1 MMHRKNLALE
11 VALVICALIAAFI
24 VQGIIAQTKPP
35 KMPEFGESAKAVESI
50 DDVGFTVVTDEE
62 LEQPLLRIP
71 ASYDPHQSLLG
82 EAPDWS
88 KLDVYQHSVSREN
101 FLKLL
106 EDVYT
111 IGDDWQQ
118 WFDVGEDHVSI
129 RMSGEDAEKI
139 YKLAFQKEPGEERV
153 TRFWRNKS
161 ELQERTFDR
170 PLAGIRIAIDPG
182 HIGGSFAHVEERRFV
197 LTDGSPPIQEG
208 NMTLTVASILV
219 EQLEVLGASV
229 SLLRDTNE
237 PVNPFRV
244 EDYFEYA
251 KAKLKSQNGSIT
263 KEAIRREAAK
273 LFYRNGEIR
282 ARSILVN
289 HEIKPDLVLC
299 LHFNASAQINPQNPT
314 LDEHEHF
321 HMILN
326 GGYTTSEIAHD
337 DERFQMVLK
346 LLQGVHAE
354 EAELSKFAAASFV
367 DETELEPYHYSPNS
381 SRAVN
386 VDGNPYLWA
395 RNLLANRLYSCPV
408 VYFEPYLQNGKDSYT
423 RMQIGEYQ
431 GLRYVNGK
439 VRESIYRE
447 YVNAV
452 TKGLVAYYTHV
463 DPEPVLE
470 PETVPSLL
478 DLLKHSL
485 EQ

>member
-24 VQGIIAQTKPP
+24 VQAIIAQTKPP
-35 KMPEFGESAKAVESI
+35 KMPEFSERAKEVESV
-50 DDVGFTVVTDEE
+50 DNSGLTVETEHVQEK
-62 LEQPLLRIP
+62 PLLRIP
-71 ASYDPHQSLLG
+71 ASYDSHQSLLG
-82 EAPDWS
+82 AAPDWS
-88 KLDVYQHSVSREN
+88 RLDAYQETISKEE
-101 FLKLL
+101 FLQLL
-106 EDVYT
+106 EEVYT
-111 IGDDWQQ
+111 IGDDWKQ
-118 WFDVGEDHVSI
+118 WFEVGEDHVAI
-129 RMSGEDAEKI
+129 RMSAADSEKI
-139 YKLAFQKEPGEERV
+139 YNLAFKTEPGEGSV
-153 TRFWRNKS
+153 ARFWRNKS
-161 ELQERTFDR
+161 ELQGRTADR

-182 HIGGSFAHVEERRFV
+182 HIGGSFASVEERRFV
-197 LTDGSPPIQEG
+197 LTEGSPPIQEG

-219 EQLEVLGASV
+219 DQLEVLGASV
-229 SLLRDTNE
+229 SLLRDTND

-251 KAKLKSQNGSIT
+251 EAKLKSQNATVT
-263 KEAIRREAAK
+263 KETIRREAAK

-299 LHFNASAQINPQNPT
+299 LHFNASAQMYPQIPT

-326 GGYTTSEIAHD
+326 GGYTTNEIAHD
-337 DERFQMVLK
+337 DERFLMVLK
-346 LLQGVHAE
+346 ILQGVHEE
-354 EAELSKFAAASFV
+354 EAGLSKFAAASFV
-367 DETELEPYHYSPNS
+367 EETQLEAYRYSPNS

-395 RNLLANRLYSCPV
+395 RNLLANRLYNCPV

-423 RMQIGEYQ
+423 RMQMGEYQ

-463 DPEPVLE
+463 DPEPILE

-478 DLLKHSL
+478 DLLKHGL